1 MFFTIAKD
9 CTERL
14 SAAASEKNRELL
26 QIDNVYR
33 QRVLQT
39 VTSLLDA
46 LLVFRAHDLLKITN
60 INPQQEN
67 QTFAI
72 ETISS
77 PNIWGANLVSA
88 IRKIKVPQ
96 KFRATR
102 YLSTKFI
109 TLRVLT
115 VQLAFTI

>member
-39 VTSLLDA
+39 VTSLLVA
-46 LLVFRAHDLLKITN
+46 LLVFRAHDLLKITK
-60 INPQQEN
+60 INS
-67 QTFAI
+67 QTLAI
-72 ETISS
+72 EKISS

-88 IRKIKVPQ
+88 VRKIKVPQ

-102 YLSTKFI
+102 HLSTKFI

>member
-39 VTSLLDA
+39 VTSLLVA

-77 PNIWGANLVSA
+77 PNI
-88 IRKIKVPQ
+88 
-96 KFRATR
+96 
-102 YLSTKFI
+102 
-109 TLRVLT
+109 
-115 VQLAFTI
+115 

>member
-14 SAAASEKNRELL
+14 STAASEKN
-26 QIDNVYR
+26 NVYR

-39 VTSLLDA
+39 VTSLLVA
-46 LLVFRAHDLLKITN
+46 LLVFRAHILI
-60 INPQQEN
+60 PQQEN

-72 ETISS
+72 GTISS
-77 PNIWGANLVSA
+77 PNIWVANLVSA

-96 KFRATR
+96 KFRVTR
-102 YLSTKFI
+102 HLSTKFI

>member
-1 MFFTIAKD
+1 MRRNHKNHIGSPCRPVFAFPCEFFTIAKD

-26 QIDNVYR
+26 QIDSVYR

-39 VTSLLDA
+39 VTSLLVA

-60 INPQQEN
+60 INPQQEK

-77 PNIWGANLVSA
+77 PNIWGS
-88 IRKIKVPQ
+88 
-96 KFRATR
+96 
-102 YLSTKFI
+102 
-109 TLRVLT
+109 
-115 VQLAFTI
+115 

>member
-39 VTSLLDA
+39 VTSLVA
-46 LLVFRAHDLLKITN
+46 LLVFRAYDLLKITN

-102 YLSTKFI
+102 HLSTKFI